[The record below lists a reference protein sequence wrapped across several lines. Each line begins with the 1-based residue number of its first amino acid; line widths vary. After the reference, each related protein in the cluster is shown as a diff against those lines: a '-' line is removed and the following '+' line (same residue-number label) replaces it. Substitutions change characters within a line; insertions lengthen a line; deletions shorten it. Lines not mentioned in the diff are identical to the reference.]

1 MRDSGN
7 RRSGRVVAWATLGV
21 IVGIITVAIALDWG
35 RIRPVITSANWH
47 LLLPAVALALASYTC
62 SGLAAALVN
71 RVFGLPVPM
80 RRLFLVGF
88 VTMAVNN
95 LVTLAGTA
103 AYGVSAV
110 LLKRRDIKLSDIL
123 AASVF
128 NTYLHFLV
136 GTTFLPLALL
146 YLVLSGRLAPRV
158 ATGLS
163 VVTGAAT
170 VAAVL
175 LNVMV
180 LSGRVRRAV
189 LGLVRRLVRLVAR
202 RDPAESFGNFDAAF
216 THGERMLRAR
226 PGAAAGIAL
235 LVGADWSACI
245 LALWSCTAAFGAA
258 PSLVT
263 AASGFFVAIAAGGAS
278 MLPGGL
284 GVQDGSMAGVYAL
297 LGMPLEQALLAS
309 VLFRAVYY
317 FLPFLAGLV
326 IYWRILH
333 EPVTAPPPPGS

>member
-1 MRDSGN
+1 MSNSRARGP
-7 RRSGRVVAWATLGV
+7 GRTVAWVTLGILVVV
-21 IVGIITVAIALDWG
+21 IAAAIALDWG
-35 RIRPVITSANWH
+35 RVRPVLKSANWH
-47 LLLPAVALALASYTC
+47 LLLPAVALAFVSYVC
-62 SGLAAALVN
+62 SGLAAALIN
-71 RVFGLPVPM
+71 RVFGLPVPL

-95 LVTLAGTA
+95 LITLAGAA

-110 LLKRRDIKLSDIL
+110 LLKQRNIRLSDIL

-146 YLVLSGRLAPRV
+146 YLVLSGRLSPHL

-170 VAAVL
+170 VVAAL
-175 LNVMV
+175 LNIMV

-189 LGLVRRLVRLVAR
+189 LEFMRRLVRMVAR
-202 RDPAESFGNFDAAF
+202 RDPAESFRNFDAAF

-226 PGAAAGIAL
+226 PGAAAGIAA
-235 LVGADWSACI
+235 LVAADWSACI
-245 LALWSCTAAFGAA
+245 LALWCCTAAFGAA
-258 PSLVT
+258 PSLAT

-326 IYWRILH
+326 VYWRVLR
-333 EPVTAPPPPGS
+333 EPQTPES